1 MKTNEYGGLLVA
13 IDGPNGVGKSTLI
26 ERLKVELENAGERV
40 YCTREPTSTELG
52 DFTRKFS
59 DHVDGNCLACLV
71 AADRYYHLSKE
82 IIPQLK
88 KDTIILTDRYFL
100 SSLVLQRMDNVD
112 ADFITKINENILSPD
127 IQFAIIADESTIRA
141 RLLERSYLS
150 RFERNDRT
158 NEELNF
164 LLEGAKIISKMG
176 INVIEVNNDEDLHGN
191 AKLMAR
197 YIKSL
202 REKAL

>member
-1 MKTNEYGGLLVA
+1 
-13 IDGPNGVGKSTLI
+13 
-26 ERLKVELENAGERV
+26 
-40 YCTREPTSTELG
+40 
-52 DFTRKFS
+52 
-59 DHVDGNCLACLV
+59 
-71 AADRYYHLSKE
+71 
-82 IIPQLK
+82 
-88 KDTIILTDRYFL
+88 
-100 SSLVLQRMDNVD
+100 MDNVD